1 MQLQDLNSVLGV
13 ELKIIDDQLLS
24 CRFCLVEKKK
34 KTLSIEHQK
43 VIEGSLITILEAL
56 PKAYPIALTLT
67 GKGIIHKNIQ
77 VMENAATNQLF
88 QNGFP
93 SIEQQNFYLQ
103 QFEQGQQAV
112 VSIIRKEVVDDLLAK
127 LKPAGLKIFTLS
139 LGGIVSAPVWSQ
151 LNMYDDEL
159 QFDGH
164 LFNLGPAKEIMS
176 YRYDAAIK
184 SKFPIK
190 VAEELIPE
198 ENILAYASAFQ
209 LLLHQQLSLICA
221 DINSVNTYFAA
232 FISNTKL
239 KKKALV
245 FLFSLFAALML
256 SFVLFSYYNDRNSQL
271 VQTVGAQSINEEQI
285 DRMKKNIAENEAL
298 LKQLNWNGGYNYGFI
313 LNEIGKSM
321 PRQIQLLSLSMNDF
335 KTEIEKTERLPQVK
349 IMGTTDNLT
358 AVNNWIFVLKE
369 KPWIK
374 TVNLL
379 KYQEDA
385 DTDQYQFNLIL
396 TY

>member
-13 ELKIIDDQLLS
+13 ELKLIDDQLLS
-24 CRFCLVEKKK
+24 CRFCLVEKKNK
-34 KTLSIEHQK
+34 AVSIGNQK
-43 VIEGSLITILEAL
+43 VIEGPLVTVLEAL

-67 GKGIIHKNIQ
+67 GKGIIHKNVQ
-77 VMENAATNQLF
+77 VIDFITNNQLF
-88 QNGFP
+88 QNTFP
-93 SIEQQNFYLQ
+93 SIEQQNFYVQ
-103 QFEQGQQAV
+103 QFDQNQQAII
-112 VSIIRKEVVDDLLAK
+112 SIIRKEVVDELLAK
-127 LKPAGLKIFTLS
+127 LKPAGLKIFSLS
-139 LGGIVSAPVWSQ
+139 LGGVVSMPILPQ
-151 LNMYDDEL
+151 LNMYDHEI

-164 LFNLGPAKEIMS
+164 LFSLSPAKELMS
-176 YRYDAAIK
+176 YRYDATLK

-198 ENILAYASAFQ
+198 ENIIAYASAFQ
-209 LLLHQQLSLICA
+209 LLLHQQLTLIRA
-221 DINSVNTYFAA
+221 DIEHVNADLA
-232 FISNTKL
+232 DFITNAKL
-239 KKKALV
+239 KKKALI

-256 SFVLFSYYNDRNSQL
+256 SFTLFSYYNEQNGKL
-271 VQTVGAQSINEEQI
+271 VQTVGAQSVNAEQV

-313 LNEIGKSM
+313 CNEIGKSM
-321 PRQIQLLSLSMNDF
+321 PRQIQLLALTMNEF
-335 KTEIEKTERLPQVK
+335 KTEIEKTERVPQVK
-349 IMGTTDNLT
+349 IIGTTDNLT

-369 KPWIK
+369 KSWVK

-379 KYQEDA
+379 KYQDDA